1 MNGMQNACKDTFKLL
16 IAMIAFVCIPAIG
29 TAWSADIKGTQD
41 HPAAG
46 RISGSDILVYK
57 NMNFDAY
64 NVPLGPAK
72 RTEDGA
78 FVFTNLKKVEGM
90 VTRITYM
97 APEGV
102 GPEEII
108 GNYRELFQKKGFE
121 TLFEARGDDFG
132 RYDEFVKAAGYEPV
146 FTSSGGAKRFL
157 AGRLAGQNSDVYVSV
172 YAAENTF
179 WGFEV
184 KVGKTEAKKG
194 RTYYQVDVTE
204 TKPLQNTL
212 TVVKAEAMTLDL
224 AKTGKVALYGIL
236 FDLDKTEIKP
246 ESKPALDEIAKL
258 LKQSPDLKLLVVGHT
273 DNQGDMQYNH
283 DLSHRRAEAVVKAL
297 GAHYGIAAERLS
309 AYGVGMLAPAASN
322 DSEESRAKNRR
333 GELVK
338 K

>member
-1 MNGMQNACKDTFKLL
+1 MNGLSNLFKST
-16 IAMIAFVCIPAIG
+16 IRFFAIIAFICIHAMG
-29 TAWSADIKGTQD
+29 TAWGADVKGAKD

-57 NMNFDAY
+57 SMNFDSY
-64 NVPLGPAK
+64 NLPLGQAK
-72 RTEDGA
+72 RTEEGS
-78 FVFTNLKKVEGM
+78 FLFPNLKTIEGA
-90 VTRITYM
+90 VVRITYI

-121 TLFEARGDDFG
+121 TLFEAKGDDFG

-146 FTSSGGAKRFL
+146 FVSSGGARRFL
-157 AGRLAGQNSDVYVSV
+157 AGRLAGQNSDIYVSV

-179 WGFEV
+179 WGFEI

-212 TVVKAEAMTLDL
+212 TVVKAEEMNLDL
-224 AKTGKVALYGIL
+224 AKTGRVALYGIL
-236 FDLDKTEIKP
+236 FDHDKTEIKP
-246 ESKPALDEIAKL
+246 ESKLALAEIAKL
-258 LKQSPDLKLLVVGHT
+258 LQQSPGLKLLVVGHT
-273 DNQGDMQYNH
+273 DNQGELQYNQ
-283 DLSHRRAEAVVKAL
+283 DLSRRRAEAVVKAL
-297 GAHYGIAAERLS
+297 GATYGIAAERLS
-309 AYGVGMLAPAASN
+309 AYGVGMLAPTASN
-322 DSEESRAKNRR
+322 DSEEGRAKNRR
-333 GELVK
+333 VELVK

>member
-1 MNGMQNACKDTFKLL
+1 MKGLVNAFANIIKLAIL
-16 IAMIAFVCIPAIG
+16 IGFYCIHATG
-29 TAWSADIKGTQD
+29 TAWCADIKGAKD

-46 RISGSDILVYK
+46 RIAGSDILAYK
-57 NMNFDAY
+57 NLHFDSY
-64 NVPLGPAK
+64 KLPLGPAK
-72 RTEDGA
+72 RTEEGA
-78 FVFTNLKKVEGM
+78 FIFTNLKKAEGPT
-90 VTRITYM
+90 VRITYI
-97 APEGV
+97 APEGM

-121 TLFEARGDDFG
+121 TLFEAKDDDFG
-132 RYDEFVKAAGYEPV
+132 KYDEFVKAAGYEPV

-157 AGRLAGQNSDVYVSV
+157 TGRLAGPSSDVYVSV

-184 KVGKTEAKKG
+184 KIGKTEAQKG

-212 TVVKAEAMTLDL
+212 TVVTSEEMNSDL
-224 AKTGKVALYGIL
+224 SKTGKVALYGIL

-258 LKQSPDLKLLVVGHT
+258 LKENPELKLFVVGHT
-273 DNQGDMQYNH
+273 DNQGEFQYNYE
-283 DLSHRRAEAVVKAL
+283 LSRRRAESVVKTL
-297 GAHYGIAAERLS
+297 GDHYGIAAKRLS
-309 AYGVGMLAPAASN
+309 PSGVGMLAPTASN
-322 DSEESRAKNRR
+322 DTEEGRAKNRR
-333 GELVK
+333 VELVK

>member
-1 MNGMQNACKDTFKLL
+1 MNGMNNASKNTLKLF
-16 IAMIAFVCIPAIG
+16 AMLVFVCISAIG
-29 TAWSADIKGTQD
+29 TAWGADIKGAKD

-57 NMNFDAY
+57 SMNFDAY
-64 NVPLGPAK
+64 NLPLGPAK
-72 RTEDGA
+72 RTEEGS
-78 FVFTNLKKVEGM
+78 FIFTSLKKVEGA
-90 VTRITYM
+90 VTRITYV

-108 GNYRELFQKKGFE
+108 GNYRELFLKKGFE
-121 TLFEARGDDFG
+121 TLFEAKGDEFG

-157 AGRLAGQNSDVYVSV
+157 AGRLPGQNSDVYVSV
-172 YAAENTF
+172 YAAENMF
-179 WGFEV
+179 WGFEI

-212 TVVKAEAMTLDL
+212 TVVKAEEMNLDL
-224 AKTGKVALYGIL
+224 SKTGKVALYGIL

-246 ESKPALDEIAKL
+246 ESKTALDEIAKL
-258 LKQSPDLKLLVVGHT
+258 LKQSPGLKLLVVGHT
-273 DNQGDMQYNH
+273 DNQGEIQYNH
-283 DLSHRRAEAVVKAL
+283 DLSRRRAEAVVKAL
-297 GAHYGIAAERLS
+297 GANYGIAAERLS
-309 AYGVGMLAPAASN
+309 AYGVGMLAPAATN
-322 DSEESRAKNRR
+322 DSEEGRAKNRR
-333 GELVK
+333 VELVK

>member
-1 MNGMQNACKDTFKLL
+1 MKGLVNAFTRIFQLALL
-16 IAMIAFVCIPAIG
+16 MGFVCIHAIG
-29 TAWSADIKGTQD
+29 IAWSADIKGAKD

-46 RISGSDILVYK
+46 RISGSEILAYK
-57 NMNFDAY
+57 SLNFDSY
-64 NVPLGPAK
+64 KLPLGPAK
-72 RTEDGA
+72 RTEEGG
-78 FVFTNLKKVEGM
+78 FIFTSMKKAEGPT
-90 VTRITYM
+90 VRITYI

-121 TLFEARGDDFG
+121 TLFEAKDEDFG

-157 AGRLAGQNSDVYVSV
+157 SGKLAGPGSDVYVSV

-184 KVGKTEAKKG
+184 KIGKTEAKKG

-212 TVVKAEAMTLDL
+212 TVVTAEEMNSDLSKA
-224 AKTGKVALYGIL
+224 GKVALYGIL

-246 ESKPALDEIAKL
+246 ESKPALDEIAQL
-258 LKQSPDLKLLVVGHT
+258 LKKNPELKLLVVGHT
-273 DNQGDMQYNH
+273 DNQGDLQYNH
-283 DLSHRRAEAVVKAL
+283 ELSRRRAESVAKAL

-309 AYGVGMLAPAASN
+309 PYGVGMLAPAASN
-322 DSEESRAKNRR
+322 DSEEGRAKNRR
-333 GELVK
+333 VELVK

>member
-1 MNGMQNACKDTFKLL
+1 MNVIRNAFKHTIKIIVL
-16 IAMIAFVCIPAIG
+16 IIFVCLHAIG
-29 TAWSADIKGTQD
+29 TAWCADIKGAKD

-57 NMNFDAY
+57 GMNFDSY
-64 NVPLGPAK
+64 NLPLGPAK
-72 RTEDGA
+72 RTEEGSHI
-78 FVFTNLKKVEGM
+78 FTNFKKIEGT
-90 VTRITYM
+90 VTRITYI
-97 APEGV
+97 APDGV

-121 TLFEARGDDFG
+121 TLFKAKDDDFG
-132 RYDEFVKAAGYEPV
+132 RYDEFVKAAGYERV
-146 FTSSGGAKRFL
+146 FTSSGGARRFL

-179 WGFEV
+179 WGFEI

-212 TVVKAEAMTLDL
+212 TVVKAEEMSLDL
-224 AKTGKVALYGIL
+224 SKTGKVALYGIL

-246 ESKPALDEIAKL
+246 DSKPALDEIAKL
-258 LKQSPDLKLLVVGHT
+258 LNQNPGLKLLVVGHT
-273 DNQGDMQYNH
+273 DDQGEIQYNH
-283 DLSHRRAEAVVKAL
+283 DLSRRRAESVVKAL
-297 GAHYGIAAERLS
+297 GANYGIAAERLF
-309 AYGVGMLAPAASN
+309 AYGVGMFAPTASN
-322 DSEESRAKNRR
+322 ESEEGRAKNRR
-333 GELVK
+333 VELVK

>member
-1 MNGMQNACKDTFKLL
+1 MMNGIKNAFKNTLKLMPLL
-16 IAMIAFVCIPAIG
+16 AFVFING
-29 TAWSADIKGTQD
+29 TGAAWSADIKGAKD

-57 NMNFDAY
+57 SMNFDAY
-64 NVPLGPAK
+64 NLPLGPAK
-72 RTEDGA
+72 RTEEGS
-78 FVFTNLKKVEGM
+78 FIFTNLKKVEGA
-90 VTRITYM
+90 VVRITYI

-102 GPEEII
+102 GPEEIL

-121 TLFEARGDDFG
+121 TLFEAKGDDFG

-179 WGFEV
+179 WGFEI

-204 TKPLQNTL
+204 TKSLQNTL
-212 TVVKAEAMTLDL
+212 TVVKAEEMNLDL
-224 AKTGKVALYGIL
+224 SKTGKVALYGIL

-258 LKQSPDLKLLVVGHT
+258 LKQIPDLKLLVVGHT
-273 DNQGDMQYNH
+273 DNQGDIQYNH
-283 DLSHRRAEAVVKAL
+283 DLSRRRAESVVKAL
-297 GAHYGIAAERLS
+297 GTNYGIAPERLS
-309 AYGVGMLAPAASN
+309 AYGVGTLAPTASN
-322 DSEESRAKNRR
+322 DSEEGRAKNRR
-333 GELVK
+333 VELVK